1 MNLRPAK
8 TFKAWAVYMP
18 SGRLFCCKVD
28 RTAAMNCLLNHSH
41 SNPLETWN
49 DYAFNGW
56 TIEEVE
62 VTPTRLLPKR
72 KP

>member
-1 MNLRPAK
+1 
-8 TFKAWAVYMP
+8 
-18 SGRLFCCKVD
+18 
-28 RTAAMNCLLNHSH
+28 MNCLLNHSH